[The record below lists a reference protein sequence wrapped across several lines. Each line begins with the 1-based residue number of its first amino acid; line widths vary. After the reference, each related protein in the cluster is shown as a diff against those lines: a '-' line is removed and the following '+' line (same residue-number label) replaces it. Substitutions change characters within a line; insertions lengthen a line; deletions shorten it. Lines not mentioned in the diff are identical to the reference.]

1 MLVAHL
7 VPRLWGRSCT
17 SSSLLSRFCPCRDH
31 YTPKDSESI
40 PTGEILPVKG
50 TPFDF
55 GSPHSIASRLSQVP
69 GGYDH
74 NFVLQGLGKQ
84 AKFKVHNQRAS
95 ER

>member
-1 MLVAHL
+1 M
-7 VPRLWGRSCT
+7 
-17 SSSLLSRFCPCRDH
+17 
-31 YTPKDSESI
+31 
-40 PTGEILPVKG
+40 KG

-55 GSPHSIASRLSQVP
+55 GSPHTISSRLSQVP